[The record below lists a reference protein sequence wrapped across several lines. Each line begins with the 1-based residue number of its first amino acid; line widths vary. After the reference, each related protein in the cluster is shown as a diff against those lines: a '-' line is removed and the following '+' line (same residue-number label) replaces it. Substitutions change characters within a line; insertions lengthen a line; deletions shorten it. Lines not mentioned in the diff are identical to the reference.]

1 MKKIISLMLVI
12 ICMMSLI
19 LSGCDK
25 QEIEPVTSNEI
36 FDLLKNE
43 GYDNIHHEED
53 SNDYILVDSGD
64 SEDKDKNDIFITL
77 RTDENDEKHIIQ
89 DIYLA
94 CDFFTEEFEDLS
106 RYILTYITKDDAFV
120 NEIILSSKTEIAP
133 MKEKGKFMF
142 FGLSILSDDD
152 FEEIKTDS
160 PDSRRYRIML
170 SLCY

>member
-1 MKKIISLMLVI
+1 MKKIISLMLVLV
-12 ICMMSLI
+12 CVVSLV
-19 LSGCDK
+19 LSGCEK
-25 QEIEPVTSNEI
+25 QEIQPVTVSEI
-36 FDLLKNE
+36 LDLLKAE
-43 GYDNIHHEED
+43 GYANIQYEED
-53 SNDYILVDSGD
+53 SGDYVLVDSGD
-64 SEDKDKNDIFITL
+64 SEDKDENDIFITL

-120 NEIILSSKTEIAP
+120 NEIILSSKTETAP

-152 FEEIKTDS
+152 FEEIKKDS